1 MLSFAAW
8 SCVALLVIAMMT
20 PLGANAQMAGTGAIS
35 GTVTDSTGAVV
46 GGATVT
52 ATLVSQNTSTT
63 RNTTGA
69 GDYSIT
75 PLLPGEYTLTVTAK
89 GFEKEV
95 QEHITVNALE
105 TVAVNIKL
113 TVGGAQQTITVTT
126 APPVLETT
134 DAQLGATMD
143 NQMYS
148 SLPLLMG
155 YSGNNDQRRATDFG
169 YLMPGV
175 QNTYAASSSNNPTD
189 ATGAVNGGNPAGGTQ
204 EVYIDGINLPQADGV
219 GDPRFTWTA
228 FGVDAIDQFQVES
241 SGYSAQYA
249 GQGVQNY
256 SIKSGGNQIH
266 GSIYEYIRNTVG
278 DAWNSSNKT
287 PTVTGSLL
295 PGETCSSLTPTT
307 STGSW
312 CALGGIKNQEIQN
325 EVGLVISGPII
336 KNKLFMFYNY
346 GQYRNQNGP
355 KPKLQTVPT
364 LAMMGYSSSGAALT
378 YADFSGYST
387 STGYSI
393 FDPETQPVPVAA
405 GCTSSTTP
413 VCSRTQFAS
422 NQIPIARVSGAAA
435 YYNKFMVPLE
445 ATANQSLY
453 GNNITAGYS
462 NGLANWYQAGRLD
475 YSQSEKNQ
483 ISLIIAFG
491 RQAST
496 GFAAPPSASTVNELP
511 PPFNTMQSYTPKTNV
526 DILKDT
532 YTINAHMVNQFA
544 LSYARYK
551 SLSTTADQQSIY
563 APAASGLLNVPAGQ
577 SAASFP
583 ALTFTGGTDSPNN
596 EAGYSWNLKV
606 NNTYGATDDVQWQFG
621 KHSVTFG
628 GQVVEVQFNYIKNE
642 TGTPPMAY
650 TFSNAQTEGY
660 VAAGTANA
668 TSGSSFASYML
679 GAVNASAP
687 SLSVPELGSRWLNPS
702 LWLQDDYKVT
712 PKLTLNIGVR
722 WDVFPSIHE
731 AHDQF
736 TWLNPT
742 GLNTITG
749 NNGTLAFAGGAA
761 TNAPYTGLHTPSGIW
776 YKNVAPRL
784 GLAYALDSKTVIR
797 ASYDLNFARGDWTSG
812 SQSGSPS
819 TMGLVASASAPAGIA
834 AEPEFYWDQTACGA
848 GTTAPP
854 ALSGTN
860 QIACGW
866 TGSVLSPTQVVATPS
881 LGYPAGSTLAEFG
894 TAETNT
900 AKNSN
905 NGSPGYFDPY
915 LGSRT
920 PEYINWT
927 FGIQRELT
935 RNMSVT
941 VSYVGSEGHF
951 ISVSKAIGARNNELP
966 EAMAQ
971 LAGYTSTGAACSG
984 TTCTAPLLGLSF
996 TPALLAEAQALGFT
1010 PPNPYTA
1017 NGGAA
1022 SYYTSNKVYQYY
1034 QPFPQYSGVSDNT
1047 SFVGNENW
1055 NALEISVRERPANGL
1070 NFMVNYTWSKSI
1082 DDLGTF
1088 RVGDNDRLD
1097 RSISAASQPQNLV
1110 GTVVYQLPVGR
1121 GHWMGDNFFY
1131 RSIAS
1136 DWTVSGITSYHSG
1149 LPILVAGSGCGGS
1162 SILNQCMPNV
1172 VAGQAGR
1179 TPLKYGK
1186 AASGSAISW
1195 DPNNANYIG
1204 AAANTYLNPAAF
1216 TVNVA
1221 SGGTGQAL
1229 NVGSGPA
1236 LYVPGN
1242 AGRVAPLPGLWGE
1255 SFYDVDMA
1263 LKRSFP
1269 IYREWKLA
1277 FEADMSNVTNH
1288 PVYST
1293 PGASVASGT
1302 NATYGTIGSIS
1313 NSPRQTQLSVRIS
1326 W

>member
-1 MLSFAAW
+1 
-8 SCVALLVIAMMT
+8 
-20 PLGANAQMAGTGAIS
+20 
-35 GTVTDSTGAVV
+35 
-46 GGATVT
+46 
-52 ATLVSQNTSTT
+52 
-63 RNTTGA
+63 
-69 GDYSIT
+69 
-75 PLLPGEYTLTVTAK
+75 
-89 GFEKEV
+89 
-95 QEHITVNALE
+95 
-105 TVAVNIKL
+105 
-113 TVGGAQQTITVTT
+113 
-126 APPVLETT
+126 
-134 DAQLGATMD
+134 
-143 NQMYS
+143 
-148 SLPLLMG
+148 
-155 YSGNNDQRRATDFG
+155 
-169 YLMPGV
+169 
-175 QNTYAASSSNNPTD
+175 
-189 ATGAVNGGNPAGGTQ
+189 
-204 EVYIDGINLPQADGV
+204 
-219 GDPRFTWTA
+219 
-228 FGVDAIDQFQVES
+228 
-241 SGYSAQYA
+241 
-249 GQGVQNY
+249 
-256 SIKSGGNQIH
+256 
-266 GSIYEYIRNTVG
+266 
-278 DAWNSSNKT
+278 
-287 PTVTGSLL
+287 
-295 PGETCSSLTPTT
+295 
-307 STGSW
+307 
-312 CALGGIKNQEIQN
+312 
-325 EVGLVISGPII
+325 
-336 KNKLFMFYNY
+336 
-346 GQYRNQNGP
+346 
-355 KPKLQTVPT
+355 
-364 LAMMGYSSSGAALT
+364 
-378 YADFSGYST
+378 
-387 STGYSI
+387 
-393 FDPETQPVPVAA
+393 
-405 GCTSSTTP
+405 
-413 VCSRTQFAS
+413 
-422 NQIPIARVSGAAA
+422 
-435 YYNKFMVPLE
+435 
-445 ATANQSLY
+445 
-453 GNNITAGYS
+453 
-462 NGLANWYQAGRLD
+462 
-475 YSQSEKNQ
+475 
-483 ISLIIAFG
+483 
-491 RQAST
+491 
-496 GFAAPPSASTVNELP
+496 
-511 PPFNTMQSYTPKTNV
+511 
-526 DILKDT
+526 
-532 YTINAHMVNQFA
+532 
-544 LSYARYK
+544 
-551 SLSTTADQQSIY
+551 
-563 APAASGLLNVPAGQ
+563 
-577 SAASFP
+577 
-583 ALTFTGGTDSPNN
+583 
-596 EAGYSWNLKV
+596 
-606 NNTYGATDDVQWQFG
+606 
-621 KHSVTFG
+621 
-628 GQVVEVQFNYIKNE
+628 
-642 TGTPPMAY
+642 
-650 TFSNAQTEGY
+650 
-660 VAAGTANA
+660 
-668 TSGSSFASYML
+668 
-679 GAVNASAP
+679 
-687 SLSVPELGSRWLNPS
+687 
-702 LWLQDDYKVT
+702 
-712 PKLTLNIGVR
+712 
-722 WDVFPSIHE
+722 
-731 AHDQF
+731 
-736 TWLNPT
+736 
-742 GLNTITG
+742 
-749 NNGTLAFAGGAA
+749 
-761 TNAPYTGLHTPSGIW
+761 
-776 YKNVAPRL
+776 
-784 GLAYALDSKTVIR
+784 
-797 ASYDLNFARGDWTSG
+797 
-812 SQSGSPS
+812 
-819 TMGLVASASAPAGIA
+819 
-834 AEPEFYWDQTACGA
+834 
-848 GTTAPP
+848 
-854 ALSGTN
+854 
-860 QIACGW
+860 
-866 TGSVLSPTQVVATPS
+866 VVATPS